1 MGIRIEF
8 MTPDKVVV
16 LSVCVCPQ
24 GSAIYDL
31 EFFTVPLAY
40 IYHILPSY
48 SLVSL
53 AIYEHLSKLYPRDT
67 RTKLD
72 QTVILHIYS
81 SLCEFTLK
89 NLTRLSSFTLI

>member
-8 MTPDKVVV
+8 MTPDKVVC
-16 LSVCVCPQ
+16 VCVCPQ

-40 IYHILPSY
+40 IHLILPSY

-81 SLCEFTLK
+81 SLCEF
-89 NLTRLSSFTLI
+89 NSIQIP